1 MAQFSFIYASK
12 ARALTT
18 SISAQFTMLAMVLLA
33 SVLWTTT
40 PARATTTSTTAATTA
55 AIPAV
60 ATIMESRIILRQ
72 AEFTLWD
79 NQVLPPA
86 EAQWINVALPDVW
99 PKNKIADASGQPILR
114 KPPMMGWYR
123 LRFNLPS
130 LPIKSGEQV
139 AVFIPRVTNNI
150 EVYVNGQSFYQS
162 GDVTQTVE
170 TQWNTPQYFAI
181 PKGLVKTGENTL
193 LVRLHTEK
201 HGRVGVAAVSIGPL
215 SEIKAVYSLRKLLQ
229 NTAPEMITWMLVFA
243 GIFSLSVWAKRNKE
257 TQFGFFGAM
266 CLMGVL
272 RLLAY
277 FMVSPPPIIANVAVA
292 ALCWMSLWQFQ
303 FAIRFTSTRFATLEK
318 ITLWAAALA
327 TIAVFAVPAGIF
339 PITTVAIYLAFTALG
354 LAMMVAI
361 GMAVVRKPN
370 LASSIAFI
378 GMTINLG
385 LGIHDLLNFVGVLE
399 FERMYFLPLGLPLL
413 LLSLASLLL
422 TRFVNS
428 LNSYEQLNTE
438 LSQRVTARER
448 DLDASYAQMRI
459 IDQQRAT
466 SDERQR
472 LMRDM
477 HDGVGSHLMSLL
489 ALARM
494 KKLEPLQL
502 EDSLADCIDEL
513 KLTIDSL
520 EPVEQDLLLVL
531 GNLRYRLEP
540 RLNAAGIR
548 LAWSVTDLPA
558 LSYLDPTRVRSV
570 LRIVQEVFTNA
581 LKHAKASRITV
592 LTGTEP
598 SQNRVWVRI
607 TDDGVGFVTAQ
618 GLNKTEGKPAGGRG
632 VANMKIRAGQLGGK
646 LDVEELLGGG
656 TCVTLYLPLDLA
668 KSAA

>member
-1 MAQFSFIYASK
+1 MARFLNPLAFPAF
-12 ARALTT
+12 ARAL
-18 SISAQFTMLAMVLLA
+18 LLA
-33 SVLWTTT
+33 VLWALASPCLAA
-40 PARATTTSTTAATTA
+40 PATRVPTIAA
-55 AIPAV
+55 
-60 ATIMESRIILRQ
+60 ERIIVEH
-72 AEFTLWD
+72 AEFTPWD
-79 NQVLPPA
+79 LHALPPA
-86 EAQWINVALPDVW
+86 EAQWVNVALPDVW
-99 PKNKIADASGQPILR
+99 PKTKLTDPNGNTIVR
-114 KPPMMGWYR
+114 KPPMMGWYK
-123 LRFNLPS
+123 LRFIAPS
-130 LPIKSGEQV
+130 ISGEQV

-150 EVYVNGQSFYQS
+150 EVYLNGQSFYQS
-162 GDVTQTVE
+162 GDVTQTIE

-181 PKGLVKTGENTL
+181 PKGLVQTGENAL
-193 LVRLHTEK
+193 LIRLHTEK
-201 HGRVGVAAVSIGPL
+201 HRRVGLSAVSIGPVN
-215 SEIKAVYSLRKLLQ
+215 EIKPVYALRKLLQ
-229 NTAPEMITWMLVFA
+229 NTAPEMITWMLLFT

-277 FMVSPPPIIANVAVA
+277 FMVSPPPIIANVAAA
-292 ALCWMSLWQFQ
+292 ALCWMTLWQFQ
-303 FAIRFTSTRFATLEK
+303 FTVRFTAFRFTKLEK
-318 ITLWAAALA
+318 TVLWASVLS
-327 TIAVFAVPAGIF
+327 TIAVFAVPVGAL
-339 PITTVAIYLAFTALG
+339 PVTTFVVYLVFTALG
-354 LAMMVAI
+354 IAIICAI
-361 GMAVVRKPN
+361 GWAVLRRINVPS
-370 LASSIAFI
+370 AIAFA
-378 GMTINLG
+378 GMGINLG
-385 LGIHDLLNFVGVLE
+385 LGIHDLLNFAGQMP
-399 FERMYFLPLGLPLL
+399 FESMYFLPLGLPLL

-448 DLDASYAQMRI
+448 DLDASYVQMRI
-459 IDQQRAT
+459 IDQQRVT
-466 SDERQR
+466 SEERQR

-494 KKLEPLQL
+494 KKLEPAQL

-558 LSYLDPTRVRSV
+558 LPYLDPTRVRSV

-592 LTGTEP
+592 STGVDG
-598 SQNRVWVRI
+598 SLNRVWVRI
-607 TDDGVGFVTAQ
+607 TDDGIGVTSSQ
-618 GLNKTEGKPAGGRG
+618 GVNKKQGKPSGGRG
-632 VANMKIRAGQLGGK
+632 VDNMKIRAGQLGGK

-656 TCVTLYLPLDLA
+656 TCVTLYLPLTV
-668 KSAA
+668 SVGSRG

>member
-1 MAQFSFIYASK
+1 MLRPSLVMVIMAVVS
-12 ARALTT
+12 TV
-18 SISAQFTMLAMVLLA
+18 SIAA
-33 SVLWTTT
+33 
-40 PARATTTSTTAATTA
+40 PTAPTNEVPIIAN
-55 AIPAV
+55 
-60 ATIMESRIILRQ
+60 SRIILQ
-72 AEFTLWD
+72 HAEFTLWD
-79 NQVLPPA
+79 KQSLPP
-86 EAQWINVALPDVW
+86 ETAQWVDIALPDVW
-99 PKNKIADASGQPILR
+99 PKAKLTDASGKPILR
-114 KPPMMGWYR
+114 KPPMLGWYKI
-123 LRFNLPS
+123 RFIALA
-130 LPIKSGEQV
+130 ET
-139 AVFIPRVTNNI
+139 AVPRQQIAVYIPRVTNNI
-150 EVYVNGQSFYQS
+150 EVYLNGQSFYQS
-162 GDVTQTVE
+162 GDVTQTIE
-170 TQWNTPQYFAI
+170 TQWNTPQFFAL
-181 PKGLVKTGENTL
+181 PKGLVKTGENAL
-193 LVRLHTEK
+193 LIRLHTEK

-215 SEIKAVYSLRKLLQ
+215 NEIKPVYTIRKLLQ

-277 FMVSPPPIIANVAVA
+277 FMISPPPIIANVAVA

-303 FAIRFTSTRFATLEK
+303 FAIRFTSFRFAILEK
-318 ITLWAAALA
+318 IILWAAIIG
-327 TIAVFAVPAGIF
+327 TIAVFAVPAEAL
-339 PITTVAIYLAFTALG
+339 PITTFAVYLVFTVLG
-354 LAMMVAI
+354 VVMIGAI
-361 GMAVVRKPN
+361 GMSVLRTAN
-370 LASSIAFI
+370 LPSLIAFI
-378 GMTINLG
+378 AMAINLG
-385 LGIHDLLNFVGVLE
+385 LGIHDLLNFVGELE
-399 FERMYFLPLGLPLL
+399 FERMYLLPLGLPLL

-459 IDQQRAT
+459 IDQQRVT

-494 KKLEPLQL
+494 KKLEPKQL
-502 EDSLADCIDEL
+502 EESLADCIDEL

-540 RLNAAGIR
+540 RLSAAGIR
-548 LAWSVTDLPA
+548 LAWSVTDLPS
-558 LSYLDPTRVRSV
+558 LPYLDPTRVRSV

-581 LKHAKASRITV
+581 LKHAKANRITV
-592 LTGTEP
+592 STGVEQM
-598 SQNRVWVRI
+598 QNRIWVRI
-607 TDDGVGFVTAQ
+607 TDDGIGVATAQ
-618 GLNKTEGKPAGGRG
+618 GLSKKLGKPTGGRG
-632 VANMKIRAGQLGGK
+632 VDNMKIRATQLGGL

-656 TCVTLYLPLDLA
+656 TCVTLYLPLHSPMG
-668 KSAA
+668 SAESV